1 MTDGK
6 KRRLAIEILGDL
18 ATALASAVFLFVM
31 LFVLSLYIADG
42 YLFAQNIELTDT
54 EFSVLSGW
62 IVSLSLILSVVLFVI
77 LFILLLGQRL
87 SYIPT
92 IMKGITSLQA
102 GDDGYEVPIENNNEL
117 TELARA
123 INYLSE
129 TQKSVRAEEMALQA
143 EKEMLVRSLS
153 HDIRTPLTSIM
164 SYSELLAT
172 NNELSEKERRTY
184 FELIRKKSEQIKEL
198 TDILL
203 DGGARSLELFE
214 NGALLM
220 AQLADDFESSLED
233 RFDVSLDQDYTDF
246 SGRFDLR
253 ELQRIFDNLIS
264 NIEKYADASK
274 PVVLTINASAEK
286 IVIKQ
291 ENYIRKDAKRSEG
304 FGIGLKSIG
313 RIAGLYG
320 GDAEVHADE
329 EKFEITVIFT
339 DFK

>member
-1 MTDGK
+1 MTDEK

-18 ATALASAVFLFVM
+18 VTALASAVFLCVM
-31 LFVLSLYIADG
+31 LFLLSLYIADG
-42 YLFAQNIELTDT
+42 YLFSQNIELTDT

-92 IMKGITSLQA
+92 IMKGITALQA

-164 SYSELLAT
+164 S
-172 NNELSEKERRTY
+172 
-184 FELIRKKSEQIKEL
+184 
-198 TDILL
+198 
-203 DGGARSLELFE
+203 
-214 NGALLM
+214 
-220 AQLADDFESSLED
+220 
-233 RFDVSLDQDYTDF
+233 
-246 SGRFDLR
+246 
-253 ELQRIFDNLIS
+253 
-264 NIEKYADASK
+264 
-274 PVVLTINASAEK
+274 
-286 IVIKQ
+286 
-291 ENYIRKDAKRSEG
+291 
-304 FGIGLKSIG
+304 
-313 RIAGLYG
+313 
-320 GDAEVHADE
+320 
-329 EKFEITVIFT
+329 
-339 DFK
+339 